1 MNWLGIPVEPQLS
14 GQGNSNEERRMAVRI
29 VKKGKTISPEKL
41 QEFEI
46 LFDDKLPTDFR
57 KFLIDIN
64 GGEPEINEF
73 DIPTLKS
80 SSGVN
85 QFLSVEEIIDKKES
99 MKERFLDEAWPIAHA
114 EGGNYVCLVSGKK
127 AGVYYWE
134 HENEAEEGYPATFE
148 NMSKVAD
155 TFSDF
160 FKSLKK
166 FDITKIKLKP
176 GQVTKVWVD
185 PDFKPEF

>member
-1 MNWLGIPVEPQLS
+1 
-14 GQGNSNEERRMAVRI
+14 MAVKL
-29 VKKGKTISPEKL
+29 VKKGKAITLGSL
-41 QEFEI
+41 QELER
-46 LFDDKLPTDFR
+46 LFSGELPADFKNFLTDS
-57 KFLIDIN
+57 N
-64 GGEPEINEF
+64 GGKPETNEF
-73 DIPTLKS
+73 YVPALKL

-85 QFLSVEEIIDKKES
+85 HFLSAEEILAKKES
-99 MKERFLDEAWPIAHA
+99 MKERFLDEAWPIAYA
-114 EGGNYVCLVSGKK
+114 EGGNYVCLVSGKN

-134 HENEAEEGYPATFE
+134 HENEAEEGFPATVK

-160 FKSLKK
+160 FNSLRK
-166 FDITKIKLKP
+166 FDITKIKLKS